1 MPSMLS
7 RQEILN
13 AVAGLPIDLPDNWTI
28 FGSAAL
34 LLNGIE
40 GIETTDIDILIPSQ
54 NLSLHSEIPQQG
66 STLFSSEER
75 KIYEI
80 QGISVDVSW
89 GLQVWSGK
97 QWNKVE
103 ILEVVEKDGLRY
115 ASLPDCIRL
124 LKLFGRPKDLQRLSF
139 LLS

>member
-1 MPSMLS
+1 MLS

-40 GIETTDIDILIPSQ
+40 GIETTDVDILIPSQ
-54 NLSLHSEIPQQG
+54 NLSRHSEIPQQG

>member
-1 MPSMLS
+1 MLS

-54 NLSLHSEIPQQG
+54 NLPRHSEIPQQG
-66 STLFSSEER
+66 STLFYSEER

-89 GLQVWSGK
+89 GVQVWSGK

>member
-1 MPSMLS
+1 MLS

-54 NLSLHSEIPQQG
+54 NLSRHSEIPQQG

-89 GLQVWSGK
+89 GVQVWSGK

>member
-1 MPSMLS
+1 MLS
-7 RQEILN
+7 RQKILN

-54 NLSLHSEIPQQG
+54 NLSRHSEIPQQG

>member
-1 MPSMLS
+1 MLS

-54 NLSLHSEIPQQG
+54 NLSRHSEIPQQG

>member
-1 MPSMLS
+1 MLS

-54 NLSLHSEIPQQG
+54 NLSRHSEIPQQG

-80 QGISVDVSW
+80 QGISIDVSW

>member
-1 MPSMLS
+1 MLS